1 MNRTALTAAFAAAA
15 SAAFVSAPA
24 LAAPSVTLYGLV
36 DMGLSVSLRPATR
49 RTRMTERL
57 FSS

>member
-36 DMGLSVSLRPATR
+36 DMGLSVSRK
-49 RTRMTERL
+49 RMSWGWRV
-57 FSS
+57 